1 MKRTLCVLLAA
12 LMMLSVAACGQ
23 QNTPQPAPA
32 ENAAGTPAAADSAV
46 SYDK

>member
-23 QNTPQPAPA
+23 QNTPPAGA
-32 ENAAGTPAAADSAV
+32 R
-46 SYDK
+46 